1 APSTSIIQNQP
12 QPSKSPQF
20 WDSGIMVVFSAVQAN
35 SLRCHSKV
43 LDDIFGI
50 PPSTQSQNQG
60 TEVNPIALPAS
71 ITAEKFES
79 FLMYLNCRGW
89 NKFDDKVAANIL
101 NLLDISALLE
111 ADGALSY
118 AMSKVVGLNLPAPQ
132 LLGLAWRH
140 RAHPQV
146 WDWIEPAVMGL
157 LSTPLRCHN
166 EEQECSIGLAY
177 PIIAKARERIQE
189 ARLVL
194 AAIPFQLAPRDILF
208 PKCPDELHQYC
219 EKSWLFFWYQNIT
232 VELIHP
238 TKPPLSYSGLVQL
251 VEKTKFENLQE
262 GCKSRTVERMKSYQD
277 YPTVPNVFHTA
288 VSEVVQLFNI
298 PHDESGDIE
307 VEVTVEVDAKLVD
320 VDKVEVE
327 VETRARQFRGRDGG
341 GGIDVEA
348 EVEVEAETETQARQ
362 MPRQRW
368 RGGGVEVEAEVET
381 RAGEAMLRQRW
392 RWRRRQRHRQRG
404 GGVEVE
410 AEVETHTGEAMLRR
424 RHRRGKCRGGDGGGG
439 VDVEAEAETR
449 AQEEDVKDLLHED
462 ASDVLSCRQAPAVP
476 LKSTGDSACVISHIL
491 KDSA

>member
-1 APSTSIIQNQP
+1 MDQPVPVQPSPFADRGLIGTFPPPYQSQAPSTSMTQNQP
-12 QPSKSPQF
+12 EPSKSPQF
-20 WDSGIMVVFSAVQAN
+20 WDSGIMVVFSAELPPHHTILYRVLID
-35 SLRCHSKV
+35 SLRCRSKV

-89 NKFDDKVAANIL
+89 NEFDDKVAANIL

-146 WDWIEPAVMGL
+146 RDWIEPAVMGL
-157 LSTPLRCHN
+157 LSTPLRCHSV
-166 EEQECSIGLAY
+166 EQECSIGLAY

-208 PKCPDELHQYC
+208 PECPDELHQYC

-277 YPTVPNVFHTA
+277 YPTVPDVFHAA

-298 PHDESGDIE
+298 PPDKIQIY
-307 VEVTVEVDAKLVD
+307 LD
-320 VDKVEVE
+320 V
-327 VETRARQFRGRDGG
+327 
-341 GGIDVEA
+341 
-348 EVEVEAETETQARQ
+348 
-362 MPRQRW
+362 
-368 RGGGVEVEAEVET
+368 
-381 RAGEAMLRQRW
+381 
-392 RWRRRQRHRQRG
+392 
-404 GGVEVE
+404 
-410 AEVETHTGEAMLRR
+410 
-424 RHRRGKCRGGDGGGG
+424 
-439 VDVEAEAETR
+439 
-449 AQEEDVKDLLHED
+449 
-462 ASDVLSCRQAPAVP
+462 
-476 LKSTGDSACVISHIL
+476 
-491 KDSA
+491 

>member
-1 APSTSIIQNQP
+1 MDEPVPVQPSPFADRGLIGTFPPPYQSQAPSTSIIQNQL

-20 WDSGIMVVFSAVQAN
+20 WDSGIMVVFSAELPPHHTILYRVLID
-35 SLRCHSKV
+35 SLRCRSKV

-50 PPSTQSQNQG
+50 PPSTQSQTQG

-71 ITAEKFES
+71 ITTEKFES
-79 FLMYLNCRGW
+79 FLIGW
-89 NKFDDKVAANIL
+89 NEFDDKVAANIL

-146 WDWIEPAVMGL
+146 RDWIEPAVMGL
-157 LSTPLRCHN
+157 LSTPLQCHN
-166 EEQECSIGLAY
+166 VEQESSIGLAY

-208 PKCPDELHQYC
+208 PECPDELHQYC

-262 GCKSRTVERMKSYQD
+262 GCKSRTMERMKSYHD
-277 YPTVPNVFHTA
+277 YPTVPDVFHAA
-288 VSEVVQLFNI
+288 VSDIVQLFNI
-298 PHDESGDIE
+298 PHES
-307 VEVTVEVDAKLVD
+307 
-320 VDKVEVE
+320 
-327 VETRARQFRGRDGG
+327 
-341 GGIDVEA
+341 
-348 EVEVEAETETQARQ
+348 
-362 MPRQRW
+362 
-368 RGGGVEVEAEVET
+368 
-381 RAGEAMLRQRW
+381 
-392 RWRRRQRHRQRG
+392 
-404 GGVEVE
+404 
-410 AEVETHTGEAMLRR
+410 
-424 RHRRGKCRGGDGGGG
+424 KC
-439 VDVEAEAETR
+439 
-449 AQEEDVKDLLHED
+449 LL
-462 ASDVLSCRQAPAVP
+462 S
-476 LKSTGDSACVISHIL
+476 I
-491 KDSA
+491 